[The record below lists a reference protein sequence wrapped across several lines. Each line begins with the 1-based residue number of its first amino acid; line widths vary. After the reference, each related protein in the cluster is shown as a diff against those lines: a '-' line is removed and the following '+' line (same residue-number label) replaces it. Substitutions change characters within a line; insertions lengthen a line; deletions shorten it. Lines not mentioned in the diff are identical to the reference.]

1 MQIPRTCQC
10 LLMSAT
16 TSEDVQ
22 RLQQL
27 VLHNPTVIDCTDH
40 GSEANDMAGSNAA
53 GTSSQIQHFSIQ
65 CDRSAPAG
73 HHSSVVYAFLSCV
86 VMLIEAAQ
94 DNTWLLIKLTLR
106 GVVFSFLFICF
117 LFFSFLIEQLAAFL
131 SCCFGAPHSKV
142 QGFKMHICKL
152 FASAR
157 VWIEALLSLLVTYRS
172 ASWRCYHLDTY

>member
-27 VLHNPTVIDCTDH
+27 VLHNPTVIDCTNN

-65 CDRSAPAG
+65 CDRSAPTAG
-73 HHSSVVYAFLSCV
+73 HHFSGVSTFRVNFCSSSS
-86 VMLIEAAQ
+86 
-94 DNTWLLIKLTLR
+94 LLHLWSAVLEHHTASSR
-106 GVVFSFLFICF
+106 V
-117 LFFSFLIEQLAAFL
+117 
-131 SCCFGAPHSKV
+131 SK
-142 QGFKMHICKL
+142 CT
-152 FASAR
+152 FASHLQ
-157 VWIEALLSLLVTYRS
+157 VSGYALKL
-172 ASWRCYHLDTY
+172 C

>member
-27 VLHNPTVIDCTDH
+27 VLHNPTVIDCTDN

-65 CDRSAPAG
+65 CDRSAPTAR
-73 HHSSVVYAFLSCV
+73 HHSSDVSAFLSCEV
-86 VMLIEAAQ
+86 
-94 DNTWLLIKLTLR
+94 LLVK
-106 GVVFSFLFICF
+106 
-117 LFFSFLIEQLAAFL
+117 ELAAFVVGW
-131 SCCFGAPHSKV
+131 FGAPHSKSREEN
-142 QGFKMHICKL
+142 KLECICHKQAMQL
-152 FASAR
+152 WVYS
-157 VWIEALLSLLVTYRS
+157 IS
-172 ASWRCYHLDTY
+172 DD